1 MRLRVSSPLIWCH
14 NHSNIVLG
22 DGLSAILRPCNTW
35 FTFLTNSSNSLIPFP
50 SSWGFKR
57 CIRPNAAALSK
68 LVSQYDIMRF
78 RSGVPLGPSDLAAQ
92 PSTQLV
98 ISWASSTLVDN
109 TSGLINSAAMCLFS
123 IIKSSD
129 ACKEFQKVLPLPSV
143 AYVAHLTRTSV
154 FERSILEIDARNA
167 ARHSLHE
174 VASLGNL
181 VTTIDFKCFNL

>member
-1 MRLRVSSPLIWCH
+1 
-14 NHSNIVLG
+14 
-22 DGLSAILRPCNTW
+22 
-35 FTFLTNSSNSLIPFP
+35 
-50 SSWGFKR
+50 
-57 CIRPNAAALSK
+57 
-68 LVSQYDIMRF
+68 MRF
-78 RSGVPLGPSDLAAQ
+78 RGGVPLGPSDLAAQ
-92 PSTQLV
+92 PSAQLV

-129 ACKEFQKVLPLPSV
+129 ACKEFQKVLPLPSI
-143 AYVAHLTRTSV
+143 AYVAHLTRTV